1 MVTLS
6 RNTQG
11 GLGHRLRGRR
21 GGKRAAPTPAEQQR
35 RRQPNGRKGSGARGG
50 KKKRG
55 KARTAWGGERGFSL
69 VTPQSSRARRMR
81 RAEQAT
87 TRGRETE
94 RKRGGSTAAESS
106 ARECGKAA
114 PETPVFIARG
124 GACLRHSRPG
134 RRARGAGPAAAGDC
148 GRGGRGRLAWR
159 SLRDRR
165 AGTAGAWQVLASR
178 SLPAL
183 ARPSVPPLLP
193 PSVLGDAWAGP
204 RASSPPD
211 GRARPRPGG
220 ACAPREQSE
229 RAGGRA
235 RGPLCE
241 PRG

>member
-94 RKRGGSTAAESS
+94 RKRGGSTAAKSS

-114 PETPVFIARG
+114 LETPVFIVRG
-124 GACLRHSRPG
+124 GACLRHRRPG

-165 AGTAGAWQVLASR
+165 AGTAGAWQVLAGR

-183 ARPSVPPLLP
+183 ARPSAPPF
-193 PSVLGDAWAGP
+193 P
-204 RASSPPD
+204 RACSETR
-211 GRARPRPGG
+211 GRGRGLAARPTAER
-220 ACAPREQSE
+220 APALAAPALHASEASE

-235 RGPLCE
+235 GERSAL
-241 PRG
+241 

>member
-55 KARTAWGGERGFSL
+55 KARTALGGERGFSL

-114 PETPVFIARG
+114 PETPVFIVRG
-124 GACLRHSRPG
+124 GACLRHRRPAGPG
-134 RRARGAGPAAAGDC
+134 RGARGAGPAAAGDC
-148 GRGGRGRLAWR
+148 GRGGRGRLAGR

-165 AGTAGAWQVLASR
+165 AGTAGAWQVLACR

-183 ARPSVPPLLP
+183 ARPSAPF
-193 PSVLGDAWAGP
+193 P
-204 RASSPPD
+204 RAGSETRGRGR
-211 GRARPRPGG
+211 GRAARPTV
-220 ACAPREQSE
+220 E
-229 RAGGRA
+229 RAPALAAPALHASGASGRA
-235 RGPLCE
+235 GERSAL
-241 PRG
+241 